1 VVTKKATATKGI
13 GSRFQFITNIIAE
26 LKKVT
31 WPTRQEAIRLTIMVL
46 IVCAV
51 AGVFLGLADFGFSNL
66 VEHVFMP

>member
-31 WPTRQEAIRLTIMVL
+31 WPSRQEAIRLTIMVL
-46 IVCAV
+46 IVCIV
-51 AGVFLGLADFGFSNL
+51 AGIFLGLADFGFTHL
-66 VEHVFMP
+66 VEYAFMP

>member
-1 VVTKKATATKGI
+1 MVTKKATATKGI

-46 IVCAV
+46 IVCIV
-51 AGVFLGLADFGFSNL
+51 AGIFLGLADFGFTRL
-66 VEHVFMP
+66 VEYAFMP

>member
-46 IVCAV
+46 IVCIV
-51 AGVFLGLADFGFSNL
+51 AGIFLGLADFGFTRL
-66 VEHVFMP
+66 VEYAFMP

>member
-31 WPTRQEAIRLTIMVL
+31 WPSRQEAIRLTIMVL
-46 IVCAV
+46 IVCIV
-51 AGVFLGLADFGFSNL
+51 AGIFLGLADFGFSNL
-66 VEHVFMP
+66 VEYAFMP